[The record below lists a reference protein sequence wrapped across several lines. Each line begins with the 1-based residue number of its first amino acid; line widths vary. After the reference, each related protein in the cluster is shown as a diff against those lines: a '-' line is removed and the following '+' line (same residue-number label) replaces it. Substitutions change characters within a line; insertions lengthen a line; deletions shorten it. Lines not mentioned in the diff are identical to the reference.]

1 MTKTIQP
8 PPLPGDVVG
17 EYRLEQLLGV
27 GGMATVYRAV
37 SEAQGWVAI
46 KVLHP
51 GKADTEEARRF
62 RREFLT
68 LRGLLHP
75 HIVQVY
81 ESGRVG
87 DYPWIA
93 MELVEGTDLGTLIEA
108 WQTDPPEDR
117 FVRVE
122 RIFRQLCEALG
133 YCHQRGLIHRDLKPS
148 NVLVTRHGDAKLTD
162 FGVVKAP
169 GGVFTTQLTVA
180 GKLVGTVAFM
190 APEQITGEAVD
201 SRADLYSL
209 GAVLYVMLT
218 GTQPIRADSIAGYL
232 ARHLTEN
239 PKPPSELDP
248 RVPQRLERVC
258 LKLMA
263 KEPSQRYDSIA
274 EILSELDRENSARRR
289 TLHGR
294 DQVLSQLIRRMET
307 LADGAG
313 GVVILAG
320 PSGIGK
326 SALLDEL
333 AHRSGATGSAVA
345 QISGMDP
352 SPLASLSQQ
361 VQGGAAGQSL
371 YSRIQNALESQPLT
385 LLVDELEALPLDD
398 LEELT
403 RWVRHLV
410 AIEGEPLLVVAS
422 TRDIHGIVSPFCTG
436 MATGITP
443 DILNLEALD
452 RRAVVSMV
460 RDMGMTGAAGAI
472 LGNRLRDHLA
482 GNPGAVMEQMEALEE
497 AGWLSRQ
504 PDASLKVHRN
514 IASLRSDPLPLP
526 RSIQEREMKRL
537 VDLSTEA
544 RRIYDTL
551 AVLEM
556 EVSPGLVAEVAG
568 LPMAACSRAL
578 SDLES
583 RSLVRQWVDGVQ
595 EVVALLSSRQRD
607 VVYALIDSDSRAA
620 LHRRS
625 ATALQRRFRR
635 RLGAMSETIA
645 SHLIAGGSVAEAYPM
660 LLDSAQRRFR
670 GGRNTEAQQLLQRAK
685 NLRSIAEVELGEDR
699 SNRLRRQLFILDG
712 QLMEHAGDLTGAA
725 KAWAQALQAAQ
736 EAGDFTAV
744 AQSQA
749 GLGLVHAAHGEAAM
763 AAEGLAIAIKQL
775 PKGDP
780 NWPRVAQALASARLE
795 MGLLEEAEDLWK
807 QLEELGRDTQASAVV
822 AEAILGRGM
831 AFMLRG
837 NLEAGRIA
845 LEDAEL
851 RLRDQVRPLQLSRVL
866 LELANWDWHKGD
878 YSKASRE
885 PWKRNGSLVKS
896 RESCTASMH
905 WDWSLKRV
913 LHWAGGQRAFRL
925 PEMLRLWRARE
936 DASIPCRSYWQRL
949 RWLVLFAPRVSIER
963 VWCSWVLR
971 MFGNLSAS
979 RTLFGWCGRFVP
991 GRWRFHNRK
1000 KPWRRPK
1007 RRWVVNRVDCHG
1019 WQPESNWIW
1028 PRRWSRRA
1036 VPLAFERPFAR

>member
-1 MTKTIQP
+1 MWSASIGWNSCWVLAAWPRCTEQCPKRKAGWPSRSYILKSRYGRGP
-8 PPLPGDVVG
+8 SFSAGIFDV
-17 EYRLEQLLGV
+17 
-27 GGMATVYRAV
+27 A
-37 SEAQGWVAI
+37 
-46 KVLHP
+46 
-51 GKADTEEARRF
+51 
-62 RREFLT
+62 
-68 LRGLLHP
+68 GLLHP

-258 LKLMA
+258 LKLLA

-313 GVVILAG
+313 GVVMVG

-333 AHRSGATGSAVA
+333 APFGATGSAVA

-361 VQGGAAGQSL
+361 VQERRVRASIPAF
-371 YSRIQNALESQPLT
+371 NALESQPLT
-385 LLVDELEALPLDD
+385 LLVDELEAFFDD

-526 RSIQEREMKRL
+526 RSIQEQEMKRL

-775 PKGDP
+775 PNGDP

-837 NLEAGRIA
+837 NLEAG
-845 LEDAEL
+845 
-851 RLRDQVRPLQLSRVL
+851 QL
-866 LELANWDWHKGD
+866 
-878 YSKASRE
+878 
-885 PWKRNGSLVKS
+885 PWKMPN
-896 RESCTASMH
+896 CA
-905 WDWSLKRV
+905 
-913 LHWAGGQRAFRL
+913 
-925 PEMLRLWRARE
+925 
-936 DASIPCRSYWQRL
+936 
-949 RWLVLFAPRVSIER
+949 
-963 VWCSWVLR
+963 
-971 MFGNLSAS
+971 
-979 RTLFGWCGRFVP
+979 
-991 GRWRFHNRK
+991 
-1000 KPWRRPK
+1000 
-1007 RRWVVNRVDCHG
+1007 
-1019 WQPESNWIW
+1019 
-1028 PRRWSRRA
+1028 
-1036 VPLAFERPFAR
+1036 